1 MDIDVKYMHHAKRDA
16 ILRAKRQGVR
26 VWRIARDLGLPVRV
40 VVGVLIRAG
49 WPAWVV
55 ARPEEVGT

>member
-1 MDIDVKYMHHAKRDA
+1 MDIEVKYLHSARREA

-26 VWRIARDLGLPVRV
+26 VWRIARDMGLPVRV
-40 VVGVLIRAG
+40 VVAVLIRAG

-55 ARPEEVGT
+55 GRPEEVGT